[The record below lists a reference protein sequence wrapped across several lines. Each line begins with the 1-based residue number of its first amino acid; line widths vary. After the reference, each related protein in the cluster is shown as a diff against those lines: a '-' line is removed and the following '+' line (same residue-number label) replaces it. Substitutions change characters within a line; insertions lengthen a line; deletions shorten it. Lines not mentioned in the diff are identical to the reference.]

1 MSKKIPEYVKSF
13 LNSRKPTLKTESD
26 SGLTLESDEKS
37 IEFNG
42 VHTFSSKPK
51 PLVETYEYLKWDGGV
66 TINNLIKNSYEIAKE
81 KGWWD
86 EDRDIPHILSLIH
99 SEVSEALEEYRDHGD
114 NIFEFGGRSSNNH
127 GFVFELADIMIRVA
141 DLAGKYNFDLERA
154 IKEKTAHNSSREHRH
169 GGKSA

>member
-86 EDRDIPHILSLIH
+86 EDRDIPHILALIH

-154 IKEKTAHNSSREHRH
+154 IKEKTTYNSSRERRH

>member
-1 MSKKIPEYVKSF
+1 MSKKIPEHLKGF
-13 LNSRKPTLKTESD
+13 LNKEKNKPT
-26 SGLTLESDEKS
+26 
-37 IEFNG
+37 
-42 VHTFSSKPK
+42 
-51 PLVETYEYLKWDGGV
+51 PLVETYEYLRWDGGV
-66 TINNLIKNSYEIAKE
+66 TIKNLVKNSYEIAQE

-114 NIFEFGGRSSNNH
+114 NIFEFGGRSSENH

-141 DLAGKYNFDLERA
+141 DLAGRYRLDLEGAIKDKTKYNA
-154 IKEKTAHNSSREHRH
+154 SREHRH